1 MTQVWK
7 AIGVHFY
14 QVWAVCGPLLGVF
27 IGSLLASRWQR
38 QQWIRENKK
47 ADYRRIFD
55 ALNRFRWQ
63 VTNFYGFY
71 NESPAADKAA
81 EGRKLER
88 QEAVMEA
95 LSSTMGALGDSLFAR
110 DALLRSEVMRDVQG
124 FYHSMASD
132 KPPDYVNASR
142 IVAQIHVRILKV
154 AWRDVGLS
162 GPFPKGTAAKAPND
176 AATICG

>member
-1 MTQVWK
+1 VAQIWK
-7 AIGVHFY
+7 AVAVHFY
-14 QVWAVCGPLLGVF
+14 QVWAVCGPLIGVF

-38 QQWIRENKK
+38 QQWIRENKE

-63 VTNFYGFY
+63 VTNFYAFY

-95 LSSTMGALGDSLFAR
+95 LSSTLGAMGDSLFVR
-110 DALLRSEVMRDVQG
+110 DALLHSEVMRNVQD
-124 FYHSMASD
+124 FYRSMASD
-132 KPPDYVNASR
+132 KPPDHVNAAR
-142 IVAQIHVRILKV
+142 IVAGIHVRILQV
-154 AWRDVGLS
+154 AWRDVGLR
-162 GPFPKGTAAKAPND
+162 GTFPTETAAKP
-176 AATICG
+176 GS